1 MILGN
6 AVSER
11 SDFIQRGFCMASMS
25 KHRRIHSI
33 SVRVVIGITLMTSV
47 LLLALGV
54 TIFIRVKKVNEIQL
68 TERLSNTM
76 HLMDQTL
83 SAYFNG
89 LDKTVNL
96 IANTGDQDYYDVFDL
111 AEKIVASNEV
121 VVSAG
126 VMYDDGQIISCPEGK
141 LSAADGENWFGE
153 ALDSGGSTFFS
164 PLYQKTTG
172 ELVIA
177 GTQAIFDEYGNTL
190 GVAVV
195 EIDANVF
202 LTIFGDQTTM
212 GNIKFIL
219 IDMNGNILL
228 DPYRD
233 ELSLVAATDFG
244 VQALQSYSPGTMGV
258 TRENLTIGMEVVN
271 EPTEVRILPAEND
284 FYSLDYAVLIPMGML
299 NASTNAVLMTVVIVL
314 IIGFIFSVI
323 FAVLIARGITKILK
337 RVTKI
342 LKNIS
347 QGDGDLTVEIPV
359 VTKDELGELSGY
371 FNLTIQKIAS
381 AMKIIIGQT
390 KSMETQSESLSRSMS
405 ASAESIEV
413 IAGNVTGINKQV
425 ENQSVIVDQTS
436 ETVMEIARNIK
447 MLNQNVD
454 SQTQSVSVSSSS
466 VEEMVA
472 NINSVTEILEKNEV
486 NVRLLSDSAAKGKD
500 IVQKT
505 VEMTNQIASDSAALI
520 ETSAII
526 RNIAGQTNMLA
537 MNAAIEAAH
546 AGEAGAGFAVV
557 ADEIRNLAE
566 DSNKQGKKI
575 NDVMKLLRE
584 RIDSMAQGAEEMQ
597 KQFDEI
603 FNHTQTVS
611 TQESVIKSAMDEQ
624 SAGSK
629 QIIDAMNEIS
639 SITQEVNESS
649 RVMKEGSN
657 KILDEMNKLSTV
669 TREINDS
676 MGEIASGVAGLNSSM
691 REVNNLTQVN
701 GESVKNVVS
710 ELGKF
715 KVEKDAPQEVSENGE
730 PSEKTEA

>member
-1 MILGN
+1 MSS
-6 AVSER
+6 V
-11 SDFIQRGFCMASMS
+11 S
-25 KHRRIHSI
+25 KHSRIHSI
-33 SVRVVIGITLMTSV
+33 SFRIVIGITLMTSV

-54 TIFIRVKKVNEIQL
+54 TIFIRVKNVNELQF

-83 SAYFNG
+83 TAYFSG

-96 IANTGDQDYYDVFDL
+96 IANTGDQDQYDVSDL
-111 AEKIVASNEV
+111 AEKVLSSNDS

-126 VMYDDGQIISCPEGK
+126 VLYDDGQVISCPEGK
-141 LSAADGENWFGE
+141 LTVADGENWFSI
-153 ALDSGGSTFFS
+153 ALDSGGTTYFS
-164 PLYQKTTG
+164 PLYRKSSG

-177 GTQAIFDEYGNTL
+177 GTQAIFDEFGNTL
-190 GVAVV
+190 GVACI

-202 LTIFGDQTTM
+202 LSLFGDQTSM
-212 GNIKFIL
+212 GNIKFIM
-219 IDMNGNILL
+219 IDMNGNVLL
-228 DPYRD
+228 DPYKN
-233 ELSLVAATDFG
+233 ELSFVAATDFG
-244 VQALQSYSPGTMGV
+244 VKALEDYSPGSLGV
-258 TRENLTIGMEVVN
+258 TRENLSIGTEVVN
-271 EPTEVRILPAEND
+271 QPTEVRIIPAEND
-284 FYSLDYAVLIPMGML
+284 FYSLDYAVLIPLSML
-299 NASTNAVLMTVVIVL
+299 NASTNAVLMTVIIVL
-314 IIGFIFSVI
+314 LIGFVFSVL
-323 FAVLIARGITKILK
+323 FAIIIARGITKVLK
-337 RVTKI
+337 RVTGI

-347 QGDGDLTVEIPV
+347 QGDGDLTVAIPV

-390 KSMETQSESLSRSMS
+390 KSMETQSESLSDSMN
-405 ASAESIEV
+405 ASAGSIET
-413 IAGNVTGINKQV
+413 IAGSVAGINKQV

-472 NINSVTEILEKNEV
+472 NINSVSEILEKNEI
-486 NVRLLSDSAAKGKD
+486 NVRLLSESAEKGKD

-505 VEMTNQIASDSAALI
+505 VEMTNQIATDSAALI

-611 TQESVIKSAMDEQ
+611 TQESIIKSAMDEQ

-649 RVMKEGSN
+649 RRMKEGSN
-657 KILDEMNKLSTV
+657 KILSEMNKLSSV

-676 MGEIASGVAGLNSSM
+676 MGEISSGVTGLNNSM
-691 REVNNLTQVN
+691 RDVNNLTQVN
-701 GESVKNVVS
+701 SESVKNVVS

-715 KVEKDAPQEVSENGE
+715 KIEKEVSEVSQEESAKSKKKKKGLFH
-730 PSEKTEA
+730 K